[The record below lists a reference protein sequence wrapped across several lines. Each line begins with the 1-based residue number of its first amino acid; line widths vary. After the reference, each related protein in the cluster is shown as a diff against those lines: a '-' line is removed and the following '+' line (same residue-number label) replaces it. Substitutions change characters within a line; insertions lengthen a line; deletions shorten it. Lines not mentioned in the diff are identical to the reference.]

1 MFRVLKPVYDR
12 VPGADFVRVSWQC
25 VGQATDMQ
33 DAKRLLS
40 RPVLE
45 AVKPAL
51 RG

>member
-1 MFRVLKPVYDR
+1 MYRVLAPVYTR
-12 VPGADFVRVSWQC
+12 TPGAEFVRVSWQC

-33 DAKRLLS
+33 DAKRLLA

-45 AVKPAL
+45 LVKPAL